1 MANNELIK
9 QIEALNE
16 WETII
21 AEAKAEAQKIEEQI
35 KTEMDERNLEELE
48 VGTFIVRYT
57 SILTSRFDT
66 TAFKKSHTDIYKQFL
81 KQSASRRFTISQ

>member
-66 TAFKKSHTDIYKQFL
+66 TAFKKSYSDIYKQFL

>member
-35 KTEMDERNLEELE
+35 KTDMDERNLEELE

>member
-1 MANNELIK
+1 MSSNELIK

-16 WETII
+16 WDAII

-35 KTEMDERNLEELE
+35 KSEMEARDLEELE
-48 VGTFIVRYT
+48 VGTYIVRWT

-66 TAFKKSHTDIYKQFL
+66 TAFKKAHANVYNVYL
-81 KQSASRRFTISQ
+81 KQVASRRFTISQ

>member
-16 WETII
+16 WLALI
-21 AEAKAEAQKIEEQI
+21 AEAKAEAQKIEELI

-57 SILTSRFDT
+57 AILTSRFDT
-66 TAFKKSHTDIYKQFL
+66 TAFKKSHSDIYKQFL

>member
-57 SILTSRFDT
+57 SILISRFDT
-66 TAFKKSHTDIYKQFL
+66 TAFKKSYSDIYKQFL